1 MSSQAQYKNNEN
13 ETKNS
18 EQLEFSPKDK
28 KVNLNDLVDRMNQE
42 KKKERNSNLILS
54 IAALSA
60 VAVFG
65 VILTL

>member
-13 ETKNS
+13 ESQNS

>member
-13 ETKNS
+13 ESQNS
-18 EQLEFSPKDK
+18 EQFEFSPKDK

>member
-1 MSSQAQYKNNEN
+1 MSSHAQYKNNEN
-13 ETKNS
+13 ESQNS
-18 EQLEFSPKDK
+18 EQFEFSPKDK

>member
-13 ETKNS
+13 ESQNS
-18 EQLEFSPKDK
+18 EQFEFSPKDK

-60 VAVFG
+60 VVVFG

>member
-13 ETKNS
+13 ETQNS